1 MNIQSN
7 INQTLSVAS
16 FLFSQTPFAEKQRVK
31 ASVKAREPERKT
43 ELEQLEAKK
52 DIAIAEAK
60 GKEEVRK
67 AVELETAK
75 EKKQL
80 NIESLTGI
88 HTTQAKEI
96 MDLPRTAKKNQL
108 SAAAKD
114 IETYEKHLLARKAAI
129 ESGEKLYK
137 VAPTPELA
145 ENIST
150 WQKEIT
156 EIEDFQKVQR
166 EKAKEEKKA
175 ENEAKAAS
183 KSEKMAQKAQKAAE
197 EEQSRQF
204 RSKFL
209 EGIYS
214 PLTDPRKEAK

>member
-7 INQTLSVAS
+7 INQTLSIAG
-16 FLFSQTPFAEKQRVK
+16 LLLSQTSLAEKQRVK
-31 ASVKAREPERKT
+31 AREPEREA
-43 ELEQLEAKK
+43 ELKQLEAKK
-52 DIAIAEAK
+52 DIKLAEAK
-60 GKEEVRK
+60 EKQEIRK
-67 AVELETAK
+67 TAEINRAQ
-75 EKKQL
+75 EKQKL
-80 NIESLTGI
+80 NIDTLTGI
-88 HTTQAKEI
+88 HTTQAGAI
-96 MDLPRTAKKNQL
+96 TALPRTEKKNQL

-137 VAPTPELA
+137 VAPTTELA

-150 WQKEIT
+150 WQKEVA
-156 EIEDFQKVQR
+156 EIKDFQKAQN
-166 EKAKEEKKA
+166 EKAKKDELA
-175 ENEAKAAS
+175 STEAKAAS
-183 KSEKMAQKAQKAAE
+183 RAEKMAQKAQKAAE
-197 EEQSRQF
+197 EEQARQF